1 MAYKIFDPA
10 IAKRKAL
17 NSAIFNDTTMII
29 KAGAYTSP
37 TGKQIVLQ
45 MDKMLAGAA
54 CYHDELPIQD
64 TPTVAG
70 GSKIMVEKNDCLV
83 AAQRLVQ
90 EGYNPALLNFASAGH
105 PGGGVETGARAQEE
119 TICRRS
125 TLTRSIYTFDAA
137 FASKYGYNHSPGNNY
152 PLGNLDFS
160 AIYSPS
166 VTVFREGLE
175 CTLMENPYQVSVIT
189 CAALNLNGRYAL
201 KLTPD
206 GHMPQRARDIMAN
219 KVRTIFRIALMQG
232 HDSLVLG
239 AFGCGAFRNPPAEVA
254 AIFHSVLNE
263 PEFKDKFRLVTFS
276 IIEDHNSKN
285 ANLTAFEKE
294 FGFAQEKPELPKH
307 ATLPSPDKITS
318 LNPNQIFVFGSN
330 LQGRHAGGAARYAME
345 HFGASWGQGV
355 GLQGQ
360 SYAIPT
366 IQGPVSTIRPYVE
379 KFIDFAT
386 SHPEYE
392 FLVTPIGCGIAG
404 FTEVEIAPLFKEAVA
419 LENVRLPKSF
429 LDLLR

>member
-1 MAYKIFDPA
+1 
-10 IAKRKAL
+10 
-17 NSAIFNDTTMII
+17 
-29 KAGAYTSP
+29 
-37 TGKQIVLQ
+37 
-45 MDKMLAGAA
+45 
-54 CYHDELPIQD
+54 
-64 TPTVAG
+64 
-70 GSKIMVEKNDCLV
+70 
-83 AAQRLVQ
+83 
-90 EGYNPALLNFASAGH
+90 
-105 PGGGVETGARAQEE
+105 
-119 TICRRS
+119 
-125 TLTRSIYTFDAA
+125 
-137 FASKYGYNHSPGNNY
+137 
-152 PLGNLDFS
+152 
-160 AIYSPS
+160 
-166 VTVFREGLE
+166 
-175 CTLMENPYQVSVIT
+175 MENPYQVAVIT

-206 GHMPQRARDIMAN
+206 GHMPQRARDITAN
-219 KVRTIFRIALMQG
+219 KVRTIFRVALMHG

-254 AIFHSVLNE
+254 AIFDSVLNE

-285 ANLTAFEKE
+285 ANLVAFEEE

-345 HFGASWGQGV
+345 HFGAIWGQGV

-366 IQGPVSTIRPYVE
+366 MQGPVSTIRPYVE

-404 FTEVEIAPLFKEAVA
+404 FTEVEIAPLFKDAVA

-429 LDLLR
+429 LDLLK

>member
-1 MAYKIFDPA
+1 MAYKKFDPA

-54 CYHDELPIQD
+54 CYHDELPIQE

-70 GSKIMVEKNDCLV
+70 GSRIIVEKNDCLM

-125 TLTRSIYTFDAA
+125 TLTRSIYTFDAS

-160 AIYSPS
+160 AIYSPA
-166 VTVFREGLE
+166 VTVFKEGLE
-175 CTLMENPYQVSVIT
+175 CTLMENPYQVAVIT
-189 CAALNLNGRYAL
+189 CAALNLNGRYDL

-206 GHMPQRARDIMAN
+206 GHLPQRAKEITAN
-219 KVRTIFRIALMQG
+219 KVRTIFRIALMHG

-239 AFGCGAFRNPPAEVA
+239 AFGCGAFKNPPAEIA
-254 AIFHSVLNE
+254 KLFHEVMEE
-263 PEFKDKFRLVTFS
+263 PEFKNKYRLITFS
-276 IIEDHNSKN
+276 IIDDHNSN
-285 ANLTAFEKE
+285 NRNLRAFEEE
-294 FGFAQEKPELPKH
+294 FGVATKQTKLP
-307 ATLPSPDKITS
+307 APDNITS
-318 LNPNQIFVFGSN
+318 LLPNQIFVFGSN
-330 LQGRHAGGAARYAME
+330 LQGAHGGGAARAAYK
-345 HFGASWGQGV
+345 HFGAIWGQGV

-366 IQGPVSTIRPYVE
+366 MQGPVSSIKPYVDE
-379 KFIDFAT
+379 FIDFARK
-386 SHPEYE
+386 HPEYE
-392 FLVTPIGCGIAG
+392 FLVTRIGCGIAG
-404 FTEVEIAPLFKEAVA
+404 FKDADIAPLFKDAMN
-419 LENVRLPKSF
+419 LDNVRLPKSF
-429 LDLLR
+429 LDVI

>member
-1 MAYKIFDPA
+1 MAYKKFDPA

-45 MDKMLAGAA
+45 MDKMLADAA
-54 CYHDELPIQD
+54 CYHDELPIQE

-70 GSKIMVEKNDCLV
+70 GSRIIVEKNDCLM

-125 TLTRSIYTFDAA
+125 TLTRSIYTFDAS

-160 AIYSPS
+160 AIYSPA
-166 VTVFREGLE
+166 VTVFKEGLE
-175 CTLMENPYQVSVIT
+175 CTLMENPYQVAVII

-206 GHMPQRARDIMAN
+206 GHLPQRAKEITAN
-219 KVRTIFRIALMQG
+219 KVRTIFRIALMHG

-239 AFGCGAFRNPPAEVA
+239 AFGCGAFKNPPAEIA
-254 AIFHSVLNE
+254 KLFHEVMEE
-263 PEFKDKFRLVTFS
+263 PEFKNKYRLITFS
-276 IIEDHNSKN
+276 IIDDHNSN
-285 ANLTAFEKE
+285 NRNLRAFEEE
-294 FGFAQEKPELPKH
+294 FGAATKQTKLP
-307 ATLPSPDKITS
+307 APDNITS
-318 LNPNQIFVFGSN
+318 LLPNQIFVFGSN
-330 LQGRHAGGAARYAME
+330 LQGAHGGGAARAAYK
-345 HFGASWGQGV
+345 HFGAIWGQGV

-366 IQGPVSTIRPYVE
+366 MQGPVSSIKPYVDE
-379 KFIDFAT
+379 FIDFARK
-386 SHPEYE
+386 HPEYE
-392 FLVTPIGCGIAG
+392 FLVTRIGCGIAG
-404 FTEVEIAPLFKEAVA
+404 FKDADIAPLFKDAMN
-419 LENVRLPKSF
+419 LDNVRLPKSF
-429 LDLLR
+429 LDLI

>member
-1 MAYKIFDPA
+1 MAYKKFDPA

-17 NSAIFNDTTMII
+17 NSAIFYDTTMII

-64 TPTVAG
+64 TPAVAG
-70 GSKIMVEKNDCLV
+70 GSRIMVEKNDCLMT
-83 AAQRLVQ
+83 AQRLVQ
-90 EGYNPALLNFASAGH
+90 EGYNPALLNFASAGY
-105 PGGGVETGARAQEE
+105 PGGDVETGARAQEE

-125 TLTRSIYTFDAA
+125 TLTRSIYTFDAS

-160 AIYSPS
+160 AIYSPA
-166 VTVFREGLE
+166 VTVFKEGLE
-175 CTLMENPYQVSVIT
+175 CTLMENPYQVAVIT

-206 GHMPQRARDIMAN
+206 GHLPQRAKEITAN
-219 KVRTIFRIALMQG
+219 KVRTIFRIALMHG

-239 AFGCGAFRNPPAEVA
+239 AFGCGAFKNPPAEIA
-254 AIFHSVLNE
+254 KLFHEVMEE
-263 PEFKDKFRLVTFS
+263 PEFKNKYRLITFS
-276 IIEDHNSKN
+276 IIDDHNSN
-285 ANLTAFEKE
+285 NRNLRAFEEE
-294 FGFAQEKPELPKH
+294 FGVATKQTKLP
-307 ATLPSPDKITS
+307 APDNITS
-318 LNPNQIFVFGSN
+318 LLPNQIFVFGSN
-330 LQGRHAGGAARYAME
+330 LQGAHVGGAARAAYN
-345 HFGASWGQGV
+345 HFGAIWGQGV

-366 IQGPVSTIRPYVE
+366 MQGPVSSIKPYVDE
-379 KFIDFAT
+379 FIDFARK
-386 SHPEYE
+386 HPEYE
-392 FLVTPIGCGIAG
+392 FLVTRIGCGIAG
-404 FTEVEIAPLFKEAVA
+404 FKDADIAPLFKDAMN
-419 LENVRLPKSF
+419 LDNVRLPKSF
-429 LDLLR
+429 LDLI